1 MRHHIWNNKQGQVI
15 HEIKI
20 APDGAVFGIDGKPF
34 ENIGTF
40 KTDKES
46 EQERKKRLGR
56 GHAYLYYKNGE
67 VSRHVDFLSKVY
79 WEKNQN
85 E

>member
-56 GHAYLYYKNGE
+56 GHAYLYHKENG
-67 VSRHVDFLSKVY
+67 VSYYVDFLSKVY
-79 WEKNQN
+79 WEKRLQ
-85 E
+85 